1 MSEIEKLLKELR
13 LDIKRDTEKTL
24 LSLETSITTK
34 INDKIDKNFNLL
46 HGELEQIKETNSD
59 HNTRISAIEK
69 HIRQRNLIFFGIK
82 EEEKTYEEL
91 ESIILQILKHELKLE
106 CDKKELEMV
115 RRMGKHL
122 EGKVRPIVVTFTT
135 YGRKI
140 TILKNKKCI
149 QNKTIY
155 IKEDYPPQV
164 LEARKKLQ
172 EKLKK
177 ERKDGKIAYLRYD
190 KLIVREKHSKDNSEE
205 QEDITKNTETDKTR
219 KKRELEIT
227 PPSQIRN
234 YYKNPTQ
241 QQAVKENKM
250 QPYTNRTGKSQSS
263 MENFFAKQNTESCKL
278 TADCEKLL
286 SSNNSDQYNHYKTII
301 TK

>member
-1 MSEIEKLLKELR
+1 M
-13 LDIKRDTEKTL
+13 D
-24 LSLETSITTK
+24 
-34 INDKIDKNFNLL
+34 
-46 HGELEQIKETNSD
+46 
-59 HNTRISAIEK
+59 
-69 HIRQRNLIFFGIK
+69 
-82 EEEKTYEEL
+82 
-91 ESIILQILKHELKLE
+91 
-106 CDKKELEMV
+106 

-177 ERKDGKIAYLRYD
+177 EKKDGKIAYLRYD
-190 KLIVREKHSKDNSEE
+190 KPIVREKHSKDNSEE

-227 PPSQIRN
+227 PSGQIRN

-241 QQAVKENKM
+241 QQAVKKNKM
-250 QPYTNRTGKSQSS
+250 QPYTNRTGKSQGS

-278 TADCEKLL
+278 TGECKKLL
-286 SSNNSDQYNHYKTII
+286 SSNTSDE
-301 TK
+301 